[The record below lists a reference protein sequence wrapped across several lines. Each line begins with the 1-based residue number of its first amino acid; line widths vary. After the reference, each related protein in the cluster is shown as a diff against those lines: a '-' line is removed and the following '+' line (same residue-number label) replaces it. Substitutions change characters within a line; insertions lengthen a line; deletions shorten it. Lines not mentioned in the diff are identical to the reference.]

1 MISVIRARQSHTRQI
16 LRFTPGFDNKI
27 MPSFKNRIFNQ
38 RTRLCCSTSR
48 EASVYTRSRNLLV
61 QAKCR
66 SLRSKEAASMKEINR
81 FQMRFSSSSTARN
94 QSTSA
99 GISSESSSAFGNSA
113 STRMSRS
120 IQSSFE
126 SAVQRFLLKPRRMPI
141 PRWITPRQKTLTFSE
156 CFGHMSFVL
165 VAASYATDDFLYLR
179 MIAVAGSSAMLVFA
193 YFHPH
198 GRILWLPFQWN
209 ALFIVINT
217 YRIGKSLYYKNIG
230 MKLGKEMKEIKR
242 LYFDTMDIVDFVKL
256 IEIAQEETFKK
267 GDLVLCQGQKNPYVR
282 LVIEGEMDA
291 LRDGIKTYSLEQGN
305 FVTEAGLHAGLLLD
319 GTIETSCTIVAKSE
333 EKTRCLRWNRT
344 ELVNLLKN
352 ENGLRRTFK
361 AILTWDIVRKLKGQ
375 RLSITDHTVQDP
387 ELWTIKRNEQTEDR
401 YAAILQNLLTSKRS
415 PENIQKRTKE
425 LDHYRTI
432 HHIDDKHHAYALNK
446 IGWSLEEYKAGKKN
460 IIHECHE
467 DDVSII
473 PTTATRS
480 NL

>member
-1 MISVIRARQSHTRQI
+1 MWRSVISAHQSRTQQILRLNNGFHNDMMTSLKLKPDALLRLRLCSSKTREASSYTRNHISVIQTKYQLALYNTMV
-16 LRFTPGFDNKI
+16 K
-27 MPSFKNRIFNQ
+27 
-38 RTRLCCSTSR
+38 
-48 EASVYTRSRNLLV
+48 
-61 QAKCR
+61 
-66 SLRSKEAASMKEINR
+66 R
-81 FQMRFSSSSTARN
+81 FQTTSSSGSSARN

-99 GISSESSSAFGNSA
+99 GISTESSSAFSNSA
-113 STRMSRS
+113 SANMSMEFH
-120 IQSSFE
+120 SSF
-126 SAVQRFLLKPRRMPI
+126 ATAIQRVLLKPRRIPI

-179 MIAVAGSSAMLVFA
+179 MMAVAGSSAMLVFT

-230 MKLGKEMKEIKR
+230 MKLGEEMKEIKR
-242 LYFDTMDIVDFVKL
+242 RYFDTMDIVDFVKL
-256 IEIAQEETFKK
+256 IEIAQEESFEK
-267 GDLVLCQGQKNPYVR
+267 GELMLFQGQKNPFVR
-282 LVIEGEMDA
+282 LVLEGELDA

-319 GTIETSCTIVAKSE
+319 GTIETSCTIVATSE
-333 EKTRCLRWNRT
+333 TTTRCLRWNRT
-344 ELVNLLKN
+344 ELVNLLKK

-375 RLSITDHTVQDP
+375 RLSITDHTVADP
-387 ELWTIKRNEQTEDR
+387 ELWTRKRNEQTEDR

-415 PENIQKRTKE
+415 LENMQKRIRE

-432 HHIDDKHHAYALNK
+432 HHIDDKHHAYALKK
-446 IGWSLEEYKAGKKN
+446 IGWSLEEYNAGKKN
-460 IIHECHE
+460 IIQIDRRE
-467 DDVSII
+467 DDISVI
-473 PTTATRS
+473 PSVAKS
-480 NL
+480 KL

>member
-267 GDLVLCQGQKNPYVR
+267 GDLVLCQVSYFFFI
-282 LVIEGEMDA
+282 LV
-291 LRDGIKTYSLEQGN
+291 
-305 FVTEAGLHAGLLLD
+305 
-319 GTIETSCTIVAKSE
+319 
-333 EKTRCLRWNRT
+333 
-344 ELVNLLKN
+344 
-352 ENGLRRTFK
+352 
-361 AILTWDIVRKLKGQ
+361 
-375 RLSITDHTVQDP
+375 
-387 ELWTIKRNEQTEDR
+387 
-401 YAAILQNLLTSKRS
+401 
-415 PENIQKRTKE
+415 
-425 LDHYRTI
+425 
-432 HHIDDKHHAYALNK
+432 
-446 IGWSLEEYKAGKKN
+446 
-460 IIHECHE
+460 
-467 DDVSII
+467 
-473 PTTATRS
+473 
-480 NL
+480 